1 MVRRLLGAVFIV
13 SAVCAASATTAAA
26 ASFTFTFDC
35 NITGPACSSVT
46 PVGTVVI
53 SDSGSD
59 PNAVDVLLTL
69 ASGDPQQ
76 LFLNYSAFPLPS
88 GYTFAATGTT
98 VNVAQNTAQADG
110 YTLGFFDLAIP
121 DNGQIS
127 GNPYATTLTLTNGVN
142 LANLDAVNFT
152 GLTTNGTLYSALLR
166 TQGAGWFGASTCTGC
181 TTTTPTTT
189 QTVPEP
195 ASMTL
200 LGIGLVG
207 SGIAARRRR
216 KAMAA

>member
-1 MVRRLLGAVFIV
+1 MVRRLLGALFIA
-13 SAVCAASATTAAA
+13 SSVCAAATPASA

-53 SDSGSD
+53 SDSSSD

-76 LFLNYSAFPLPS
+76 LYLNYSAFPLPS

-110 YTLGFFDLAIP
+110 YTLGFFDLALP
-121 DNGQIS
+121 DSGNIS
-127 GNPYATTLTLTNGVN
+127 GNPYATTVTLTNGVT
-142 LANLDAVNFT
+142 LANLEAVNFT
-152 GLTTNGTLYSALLR
+152 GLTTNGTLYSALLQ

-181 TTTTPTTT
+181 TTTTT

-195 ASMTL
+195 ASMML
-200 LGIGLVG
+200 LGIGLLG

-216 KAMAA
+216 KATPQSA